1 MVSEK
6 ITFSKNVE
14 IMTCLLVNFLGERAT
29 LRIKRSILMFY
40 LVLIIDQSNYCI
52 YSMLWLMNTKLK
64 QHPSTTGDN
73 GRRASETREIPT

>member
-1 MVSEK
+1 
-6 ITFSKNVE
+6 
-14 IMTCLLVNFLGERAT
+14 MTCLLVNFLGERAT

-40 LVLIIDQSNYCI
+40 LVLIIDKSNYCI

-73 GRRASETREIPT
+73 GRRV